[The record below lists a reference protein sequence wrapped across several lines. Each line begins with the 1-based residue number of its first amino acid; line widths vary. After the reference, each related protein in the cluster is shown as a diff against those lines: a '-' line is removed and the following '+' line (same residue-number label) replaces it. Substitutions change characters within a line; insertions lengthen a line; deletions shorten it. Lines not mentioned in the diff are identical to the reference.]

1 MNEISASQT
10 LRKCGKAT
18 PSRFDWGLFP
28 QEELTLGIIN
38 QVKSPQLGRSE
49 FQEDTSKHERC
60 SAK

>member
-18 PSRFDWGLFP
+18 TSRFDWGLFP
-28 QEELTLGIIN
+28 QEELTLGMIN

-49 FQEDTSKHERC
+49 FQEDISKH
-60 SAK
+60 